1 MTVESKAYII
11 ATKERPIWFIR
22 DDGNVTDRLTEA
34 TIYNDPDEAR
44 REICSFDEPENYTVI
59 EGDIIFTI

>member
-22 DDGNVTDRLTEA
+22 DNGDVTDRLTEA
-34 TIYNDPDEAR
+34 TIYSDPDEAR
-44 REICSFDEPENYTVI
+44 REIRNFDEPENYTVI
-59 EGDIIFTI
+59 EGDIMFTI